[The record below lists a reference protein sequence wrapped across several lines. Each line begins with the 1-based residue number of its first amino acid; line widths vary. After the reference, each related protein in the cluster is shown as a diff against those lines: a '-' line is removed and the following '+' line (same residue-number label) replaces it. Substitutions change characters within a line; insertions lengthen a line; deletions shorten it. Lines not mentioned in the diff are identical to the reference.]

1 LPSRGEEN
9 TIFISKKKNI
19 TVGQSQPNYV
29 YTYIYMYKD
38 NGSMNASI
46 NNNSGQYCP
55 QTIYH
60 GNWNT
65 HNLGFDKK
73 IWQLLVCNLRESFF
87 ERFCT
92 KVQNRVNRNK
102 HNEIDLSF
110 SRLNWQLKQWCGQ
123 NDQNQN
129 II

>member
-1 LPSRGEEN
+1 VCSQIGMLVRRTDQNFKRVNDFEMELPSRGEEN

-60 GNWNT
+60 GN
-65 HNLGFDKK
+65 
-73 IWQLLVCNLRESFF
+73 
-87 ERFCT
+87 
-92 KVQNRVNRNK
+92 
-102 HNEIDLSF
+102 
-110 SRLNWQLKQWCGQ
+110 
-123 NDQNQN
+123 
-129 II
+129 